1 MNIGESIKRFRKL
14 KGMEQK
20 DLASLLGV
28 SNRTISSWETNR
40 TEPKMEMIDKMCAV
54 FGCRRSD
61 FLHDHSQGVDLEILM
76 DDQWQIVE
84 LYSRASPTDKKMVD
98 SILYK
103 YSDEYLEVLAQMR
116 AAAEKISKLEN
127 MKSDN
132 DEQN

>member
-20 DLASLLGV
+20 DLAYLLGV

-40 TEPKMEMIDKMCAV
+40 TEPKMEMIDKMCSI

-61 FLHDHSQGVDLEILM
+61 FLHDHSQGSDLAILM

-84 LYSRASPTDKKMVD
+84 LYSRASETDKKMVD